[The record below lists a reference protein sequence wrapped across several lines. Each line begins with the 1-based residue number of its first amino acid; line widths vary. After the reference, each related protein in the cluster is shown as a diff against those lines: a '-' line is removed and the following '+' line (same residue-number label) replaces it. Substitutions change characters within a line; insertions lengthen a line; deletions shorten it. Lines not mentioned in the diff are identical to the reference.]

1 MSFLGMR
8 ILYLGINYWPDESG
22 IAPFATGRCEYLAEC
37 GHEVVACTGL
47 PYYPQWRVP
56 APYRR
61 CLLVREERAGVSIR
75 RSWMYVPR
83 KLTSLRRMVHEGTF
97 VCSSF
102 MRALCGLRPDA
113 AVDLGMLAH
122 GRLVRAFYRLEA
134 AAYRHAAMVST
145 LTEAMRG
152 RIIAKGVPPEKVV
165 LFSDW
170 VEPALFKIPPP
181 PVRADRGSAGEFV
194 VAHFGNMGVKQGLE
208 IVVEAARLSAAE
220 KAITYLLVGDGAAR
234 ANVQARAGSLGLS
247 NLHFLPFQPRERFFE
262 LLARANVCLVTQ
274 RRTVAD
280 VVFPSKVLTL
290 LAAARPVI
298 ASVGADSEV
307 SRVIAESGAGMTIA
321 PEDPRALADAVATLR
336 ANPLVRERMGRAGRV
351 YARERWEREG
361 VLKSTEQRL
370 AALVGG
376 AQEAASGFPAIN
388 LRLNEKQPMKKPL
401 FTGAR
406 KFYPATPATLSRGP
420 VQTTQK

>member
-1 MSFLGMR
+1 
-8 ILYLGINYWPDESG
+8 
-22 IAPFATGRCEYLAEC
+22 
-37 GHEVVACTGL
+37 
-47 PYYPQWRVP
+47 
-56 APYRR
+56 
-61 CLLVREERAGVSIR
+61 
-75 RSWMYVPR
+75 
-83 KLTSLRRMVHEGTF
+83 
-97 VCSSF
+97 
-102 MRALCGLRPDA
+102 
-113 AVDLGMLAH
+113 
-122 GRLVRAFYRLEA
+122 
-134 AAYRHAAMVST
+134 MVST

-152 RIIAKGVPPEKVV
+152 RIIAKRVPPEKVV
-165 LFSDW
+165 VFSDW

-181 PVRADRGSAGEFV
+181 PVRPDRGSAGEFV

-220 KAITYLLVGDGAAR
+220 KAITYLLVGDGAAC

-262 LLARANVCLVTQ
+262 LLTRANVCLVTQ

-401 FTGAR
+401 FTGTR

>member
-1 MSFLGMR
+1 
-8 ILYLGINYWPDESG
+8 
-22 IAPFATGRCEYLAEC
+22 
-37 GHEVVACTGL
+37 
-47 PYYPQWRVP
+47 
-56 APYRR
+56 
-61 CLLVREERAGVSIR
+61 
-75 RSWMYVPR
+75 
-83 KLTSLRRMVHEGTF
+83 
-97 VCSSF
+97 
-102 MRALCGLRPDA
+102 
-113 AVDLGMLAH
+113 
-122 GRLVRAFYRLEA
+122 
-134 AAYRHAAMVST
+134 
-145 LTEAMRG
+145 
-152 RIIAKGVPPEKVV
+152 
-165 LFSDW
+165 
-170 VEPALFKIPPP
+170 
-181 PVRADRGSAGEFV
+181 
-194 VAHFGNMGVKQGLE
+194 MGVKQGLE

-262 LLARANVCLVTQ
+262 LLTRANVCLVTQ

-401 FTGAR
+401 FTGTR